1 MRIYITGA
9 SGFVGK
15 RLVDN
20 FRKKNFEVV
29 PIVRKRTGDDSEIQI
44 DFSKASENELYNVFN
59 KADCIIHLA
68 AHPDFSTNFSYEN
81 YQINCIANL
90 RLINISCQLNIHFV
104 FASNALISGV
114 SSLLINSETKDSPD
128 IPYNIAK
135 YISEQFLVE
144 KLEKYTILRLGGIYG
159 IKGPQ
164 HLYLNKA
171 ITKLIQ
177 DKTSPIINNDG
188 LGMRNYIYVED
199 LCEWIYHIVENKIFG
214 KILIAGPETLTLK
227 AIFSNL
233 CDVFLGH
240 YDELKYNE
248 HVKGES
254 QIIETRFP
262 NIKLHRY
269 REAFEQMKINLENE
283 NSDSI

>member
-1 MRIYITGA
+1 MKIYITGA

-15 RLVDN
+15 RLVDK

-29 PIVRKRTGDDSEIQI
+29 PIVRKRSGDDSEIQL
-44 DFSKASENELYNVFN
+44 DLSKASENELYNVF
-59 KADCIIHLA
+59 KKSDCIIHLA
-68 AHPDFSTNFSYEN
+68 AYPDFSTNFNHEN
-81 YQINCIANL
+81 YQTNCIANF
-90 RLINISCQLNIHFV
+90 RLINIASQLNIHFV

-114 SSLLINSETKDSPD
+114 SSSLIDSTTDDSPE

-135 YISEQFLVE
+135 YISEQFLEERV
-144 KLEKYTILRLGGIYG
+144 KKYTILRIGGIYG
-159 IKGPQ
+159 INGPQ
-164 HLYLNKA
+164 HLFLNKV

-199 LCEWIYHIVENKIFG
+199 LCEWIYYIVQNKIFG
-214 KILIAGPETLTLK
+214 KILIAGPEKLTFR

-240 YDELKYNE
+240 YDDLNYNDR
-248 HVKGES
+248 VKGES
-254 QIIETRFP
+254 QIIETKFP
-262 NIKLHRY
+262 NIKFHGY
-269 REAFEQMKINLENE
+269 REAFEQIKINLENE
-283 NSDSI
+283 NSDSF